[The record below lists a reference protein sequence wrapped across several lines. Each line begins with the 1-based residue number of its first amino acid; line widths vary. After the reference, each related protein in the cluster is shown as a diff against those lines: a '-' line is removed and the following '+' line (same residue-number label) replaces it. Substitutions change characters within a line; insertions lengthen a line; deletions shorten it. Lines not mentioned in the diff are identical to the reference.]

1 MEAILAKPRGFCAGV
16 VRAVEIVERAL
27 ETYGPPIY
35 VVHEIVHNEAVV
47 ERLRHQG
54 AVFVESL
61 EEVPEGTTMIFSAHG
76 VSADVLQK
84 AHRRD
89 LNVID
94 ATCPLVAK
102 VHLEVSR
109 YSQEGREVIL
119 IGHAGHPEV
128 IGTIGQFDHSKGGEI
143 YLIETKQ
150 DAEKLMV
157 RDPTRLVF
165 VTQTTLS
172 MDDARHITDVLRT
185 RFPEIKGPRRDDI
198 CYATQNR
205 QTAVRKL
212 AEQID
217 VLLVIGARN
226 SSNSNR
232 LREVGEQ
239 MGVTS
244 YLIQHGDE
252 LNPQWLKG
260 TTRVGIT
267 AGASTPEVLV
277 KDVLQKLK
285 LLGINDVSEMEGK
298 PERVTFNLPESLLGT
313 THKAVRIKEGLLLH
327 GSV

>member
-1 MEAILAKPRGFCAGV
+1 MEAILANPRGFCAGV

-47 ERLRHQG
+47 ERLRHLG

-61 EEVPEGTTMIFSAHG
+61 EDVPEDTTMIFSAHG
-76 VSADVLQK
+76 VAADVLQR
-84 AHRRD
+84 AHRRE
-89 LNVID
+89 LRVID

-102 VHLEVSR
+102 VHLEVAR
-109 YSQEGREVIL
+109 YSREGREVIL

-128 IGTIGQFDHSKGGEI
+128 IGTIGQFDHTGGGEI
-143 YLIETKQ
+143 YLVETTE

-157 RDPTRLVF
+157 RDPTRLVY

-172 MDDARHITDVLRT
+172 MDDARHITDILKA

-217 VLLVIGARN
+217 ILLVIGARN

-244 YLIQHGDE
+244 YLIQNADE
-252 LNPQWLKG
+252 LESTWLKSS
-260 TTRVGIT
+260 TRVGIT

-277 KDVLQKLK
+277 KDVLDKLK
-285 LLGINDVSEMEGK
+285 MLGICEVLEMEGK
-298 PERVTFNLPESLLGT
+298 PETVTFNLPDALLG
-313 THKAVRIKEGLLLH
+313 KAKGAPRREEAMLQQ
-327 GSV
+327 GSL